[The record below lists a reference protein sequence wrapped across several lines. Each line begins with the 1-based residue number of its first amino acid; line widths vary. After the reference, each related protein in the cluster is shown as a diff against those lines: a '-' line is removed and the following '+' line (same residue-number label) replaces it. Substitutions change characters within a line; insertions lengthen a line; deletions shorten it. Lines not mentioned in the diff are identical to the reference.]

1 MSEETGIE
9 KEEKSLEDIRKKAE
23 ERTCPVQKVLYL
35 VEEFLAGPM
44 CGRCFPC
51 SLGSYEARIRL
62 IRIGQHLEDV
72 SSQDIAV
79 LKRIGSQM
87 FVASFCKKGRDV
99 GKFITETLE
108 SSPDEF
114 DLHLAAICH
123 SKECTGVVE
132 YIINPDLCVM
142 CGRCS
147 EVCKYDAVAG
157 EKREGYRSGH
167 IPFEIRQKKC
177 TRCGECIKV
186 CPTGAIE
193 LITTEVDSPV
203 SNLQHQT

>member
-9 KEEKSLEDIRKKAE
+9 KEEKGLEDIRKKAE

-62 IRIGQHLEDV
+62 IRIGQHLEGV
-72 SSQDIAV
+72 SSQDIAL

-108 SSPDEF
+108 SSPEEF

-123 SKECTGVVE
+123 SKECTSLVE

-157 EKREGYRSGH
+157 EKRGDDPSGY

-193 LITTEVDSPV
+193 LITTELESTV